1 MRLGQGALAPASGYH
16 LRPMSFFAVLLA
28 LLIEQVKPLPR
39 SNRVGHVMRA
49 WVSWVART
57 LDAGRRRHARMVW
70 VVAVLVPTALAA
82 LLYLLVRQYSL
93 LLAIALDVALLYL
106 TLGFRQFSHYFTD
119 IRDAIDRGDEAQARA
134 YLAQWQQVEAS
145 DLPRTELLRQVLEHA
160 LLAAH
165 RHVFGVFFW
174 FVVVSALGLGPAGAV
189 LYRMADFVSRHWT
202 GLQRRHDTELNE
214 HLPALARTLFTAI
227 DLVPSRLT
235 AAGFAVVGN
244 FEEAVNAWR
253 REASGSTQRNEGV
266 ILAAAAGAVGVQI
279 GPASMAGDSSDS
291 IDAPDDGLSE
301 PAGARSEPRLL
312 PPQAGHLQSMVG
324 LVWRSV
330 VLWMLLVALLTLAN
344 VLG

>member
-253 REASGSTQRNEGV
+253 RQASGSTQRNEGV

>member
-1 MRLGQGALAPASGYH
+1 
-16 LRPMSFFAVLLA
+16 MSFFAVLFA
-28 LLIEQVKPLPR
+28 LLIEQVRPLPR
-39 SNRVGHVMRA
+39 SDRVGQMMEA
-49 WVSWVART
+49 WVRWVTRT
-57 LDAGRRRHARMVW
+57 LDAGQRRHARMVW
-70 VVAVLVPTALAA
+70 AMSVLAPAGLAA
-82 LLYLLVRQYSL
+82 LVYLLLRHYSL
-93 LLAIALDVALLYL
+93 LLAMAFDVLVLYL

-119 IRDAIDRGDEAQARA
+119 IRDAMDRGDEAQARQL
-134 YLAQWQQVEAS
+134 LAQWRQVDAS

-174 FVVVSALGLGPAGAV
+174 FVVLSALGLGPAGAV
-189 LYRMADFVSRHWT
+189 LYRMAEFV
-202 GLQRRHDTELNE
+202 GRRWMAMERRQDTDLND
-214 HLPALARTLFTAI
+214 HLPGLALNLFHAV

-253 REASGSTQRNEGV
+253 RETVSPEQRNEGV
-266 ILAAAAGAVGVQI
+266 ILAAAAGAVGVRI
-279 GPASMAGDSSDS
+279 GSAAVAQAPVTSVDGNFDGPSDS
-291 IDAPDDGLSE
+291 
-301 PAGARSEPRLL
+301 ARHAASQLL